1 MALRLDARAPS
12 NMPGGGG
19 MLACLSRCAARAGT
33 DSSGPCLVLGATA
46 PLVRTRSLH
55 SQRGDVPGVA
65 YASLAETAQDVVL
78 VGHSHVALSFGLPCC
93 KEVDCR
99 RFWFNPTTGEVEEG
113 MQSPWTDRMG
123 PYATREEAVAAL
135 QEAQR
140 RTESWDEADRRWK
153 EWRD

>member
-1 MALRLDARAPS
+1 MEQDEDT
-12 NMPGGGG
+12 
-19 MLACLSRCAARAGT
+19 AG
-33 DSSGPCLVLGATA
+33 
-46 PLVRTRSLH
+46 
-55 SQRGDVPGVA
+55 
-65 YASLAETAQDVVL
+65 
-78 VGHSHVALSFGLPCC
+78 
-93 KEVDCR
+93 R